1 MNGAQDLGGM
11 MGFGPVI
18 PGKNEP
24 YFHGDWEK
32 RALAVTLACGALG
45 QWTLDESR
53 HARETIPPA
62 HYLSKSYYDIWIT
75 ALEKL
80 LLRHGLVTA
89 EELQAGDALTPRPV
103 TRNPPLAADRVTAAL
118 AKGAPTERA
127 VSTAPRFSIG
137 DRVSTKVMHPT
148 THTRLPRYARGKTGM
163 IKFYHGAHVFP
174 DTHAHG
180 LGEAPAHC
188 YGIEFSARDLW
199 GEGADPTLT
208 VMVDC
213 WEPYLE
219 RAA

>member
-1 MNGAQDLGGM
+1 M

-18 PGKNEP
+18 PEQDEP
-24 YFHGDWEK
+24 SFHGEWEK

-62 HYLSKSYYDIWIT
+62 LYLSKSYYDIWIT

-89 EELQAGDALTPRPV
+89 DELRASDALTAKPS
-103 TRNPPLAADRVTAAL
+103 TRNPPLAADRVATAL

-127 VSTAPRFSIG
+127 ITAQPRFAIG
-137 DRVSTKVMHPT
+137 DGVTTKVMHPA
-148 THTRLPRYARGKTGM
+148 THTRLPRYARGKKG
-163 IKFYHGAHVFP
+163 IVKFHHGAHVFP

-180 LGEAPAHC
+180 QGEQPCHC
-188 YGIEFSARDLW
+188 YGVEFSARELW
-199 GEGADPTLT
+199 GADADPTLT

-213 WEPYLE
+213 WDPYLDP
-219 RAA
+219 AA

>member
-18 PGKNEP
+18 PETDEP

-32 RALAVTLACGALG
+32 RALAITLACGALG

-62 HYLSKSYYDIWIT
+62 LYLSKSYYDIWIT

-80 LLRHGLVTA
+80 LLRHDLVTA
-89 EELQAGDALTPRPV
+89 AELQKGEALAGQPT
-103 TRNPPLAADRVTAAL
+103 TRNPPLAAERVAVAL
-118 AKGAPTERA
+118 AKGSPTERNI
-127 VSTAPRFSIG
+127 STAPRFAIG
-137 DRVSTKVMHPT
+137 DRVTTKVMHPT
-148 THTRLPRYARGKTGM
+148 THTRLPRYARGKTGVVQ
-163 IKFYHGAHVFP
+163 FHHGAHVFP
-174 DTHAHG
+174 DTHAHD
-180 LGEAPAHC
+180 LGEQPAHC
-188 YGIEFSARDLW
+188 YGIAFSAQDLW

-219 RAA
+219 SLA